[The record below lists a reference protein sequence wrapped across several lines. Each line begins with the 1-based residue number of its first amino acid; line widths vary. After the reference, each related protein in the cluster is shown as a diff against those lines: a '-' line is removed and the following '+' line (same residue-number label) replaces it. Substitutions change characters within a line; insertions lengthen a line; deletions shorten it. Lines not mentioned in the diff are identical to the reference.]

1 MRRVAIGSSAA
12 GTKLRVDQLHR
23 AVPVVRRPDGLAAV
37 GKDRPIPS
45 ASVECYLESKFGE
58 NLEAVR
64 PVMEQLACSSPLRE
78 LAIHAYHLY
87 EEFRPEIPSGAPGW
101 GAAGALDLDRDT
113 WELMIRCQ
121 ALGRFDLFNPMASS
135 DDRSL

>member
-1 MRRVAIGSSAA
+1 MVYSSFNSSINSLMRRVAIGSSAA
-12 GTKLRVDQLHR
+12 GIKLRVDQLHR

-87 EEFRPEIPSGAPGW
+87 EEFRPEIPSGAPD
-101 GAAGALDLDRDT
+101 GARQVRSISIGT
-113 WELMIRCQ
+113 
-121 ALGRFDLFNPMASS
+121 LGSS
-135 DDRSL
+135 